1 MNKEFLKEKHDL
13 WQANIA
19 NWEFYIR
26 SYLGGNDYKNGY
38 YLHRY
43 VLESPEEYESRI
55 RHTPLDNHCK
65 NVVQIY
71 TSFLW
76 RVAPSREY
84 GDLDGDLQLQSF
96 INDADLDGR
105 SFDATMREVQTNAS
119 VYGNCWVIIDKPESN
134 AKTRAEELAQDI
146 RPYVSIYTPENIINW
161 NYRRSASGRFYLDL
175 LVVIE
180 DINSERAIIKVFTEE
195 SISTYEFEDYNNDYT
210 DKQPKLLSE
219 IPNAIGTIP
228 AVNVYNL
235 RGNKRPIGI
244 SDLADVAY
252 LQQSI
257 YNDYSE
263 KEQLIRLSNHP
274 SLVKTPNVEASAG
287 AGSIIEIPE
296 DLDPALK
303 PYIIQPSG
311 QNLDGIMKCVRAKV
325 DAIDRI
331 THMGSVRA
339 TGTQIASGIALQTEF
354 QLLNAKLSEKADYL
368 ENAEEQIFSLFAKW
382 QNKQW
387 NGTINYPDTFDIRD
401 WANDLQYLQM
411 AKASGIKSETF
422 NKEIDKQI
430 ANAVI
435 DDNEV
440 MQTINDEID
449 SSRTTI
455 GQFQTTEVEGQTV
468 VEEEEA

>member
-1 MNKEFLKEKHDL
+1 MDRETLTQKHDL
-13 WQANIA
+13 WHSNIN

-43 VLESPEEYESRI
+43 VLESPEEYDQRV

-76 RVAPSREY
+76 RVPPSRDY
-84 GDLDGDLQLQSF
+84 GDLDNEPQLTSF
-96 INDADLDGR
+96 IQDADLDGR
-105 SFDATMREVQTNAS
+105 SFDSVMREVQMNAS
-119 VYGNCWVIIDKPESN
+119 IYGNCWVVVDKPQSN

-146 RPYVSIYTPENIINW
+146 RPYISIYTPENIVNW
-161 NYRRSASGRFYLDL
+161 NYARSASGRFYLDL
-175 LVVIE
+175 LVIVE
-180 DINSERAIIKVFTEE
+180 DINADRAIIKVFTEE
-195 SISTYEFEDYNNDYT
+195 TISTYSVEEY
-210 DKQPKLLSE
+210 DKEHSDGEVKLLEE
-219 IPNAIGTIP
+219 IVNPIGTIP

-244 SDLADVAY
+244 SDLSDVAF

-263 KEQLIRLSNHP
+263 KEQLIRLANHP

-287 AGSIIEIPE
+287 AGAIIEIPE
-296 DLDPALK
+296 DLDSSLK

-311 QNLDGIMKCVRAKV
+311 QNLDGIMKCIQNKV

-354 QLLNAKLSEKADYL
+354 QLLNARLSEKADYL
-368 ENAEEQIFSLFAKW
+368 ENAEEQIWGLFAKW
-382 QNKQW
+382 LDKQW
-387 NGTINYPDTFDIRD
+387 NGSVNYPDTFDIRD

-430 ANAVI
+430 AEAVI
-435 DDNEV
+435 DDNET
-440 MQTINDEID
+440 MKTINEEID
-449 SSRTTI
+449 AVRTVR

-468 VEEEEA
+468 GEESS

>member
-1 MNKEFLKEKHDL
+1 MDKEFLHSKHDL
-13 WQANIA
+13 WHSNIS

-43 VLESPEEYESRI
+43 ILETPEEYDARI
-55 RHTPLDNHCK
+55 RHTPVDNHCK

-76 RVAPSREY
+76 RVPPTRDY
-84 GDLDGDLQLQSF
+84 GDLDGDLQLASF
-96 INDADLDGR
+96 LEDADLDGR
-105 SFDATMREVQTNAS
+105 NFNTIMREVQMNAS
-119 VYGNCWVIIDKPESN
+119 IYGNCWVIVDKPQSN

-146 RPYVSIYTPENIINW
+146 RPYVSIYTPENVVNW
-161 NYRRSASGRFYLDL
+161 NYRRSASGRFYLDM

-180 DINSERAIIKVFTEE
+180 DINADRAIIKVFTEE
-195 SISTYEFEDYNNDYT
+195 SIMTYEFEDYSEEYT
-210 DKQPKLLSE
+210 DKKPRLIEE
-219 IPNAIGTIP
+219 IPNPIGTIP

-235 RGNKRPIGI
+235 RGAKRPIGI

-263 KEQLIRLSNHP
+263 KEQLIRLANHP

-287 AGSIIEIPE
+287 AGAIIEVPE
-296 DLDPALK
+296 DLDASLK

-311 QNLDGIMKCVRAKV
+311 QNLDGIMKCIQNKV

-339 TGTQIASGIALQTEF
+339 TGNQIASGIALQTEF
-354 QLLNAKLSEKADYL
+354 QLLNARLSEKADYL
-368 ENAEEQIFSLFAKW
+368 ENAEEQIWGLFAKW
-382 QNKQW
+382 QDKEW
-387 NGTINYPDTFDIRD
+387 NGKVNYPDTFDIRD

-422 NKEIDKQI
+422 NKELDKQI
-430 ANAVI
+430 AEAVI
-435 DDNEV
+435 DDSE
-440 MQTINDEID
+440 MMKTINDEID
-449 SSRTTI
+449 ATRTVR
-455 GQFQTTEVEGQTV
+455 GQFTTTEVEGQTV
-468 VEEEEA
+468 EEEET

>member
-1 MNKEFLKEKHDL
+1 MDKEFLQSKHDL
-13 WQANIA
+13 WHSNIS

-43 VLESPEEYESRI
+43 ILETPEEYDARV
-55 RHTPLDNHCK
+55 RHTPVDNHCK

-76 RVAPSREY
+76 RVPPTRDY
-84 GDLDGDLQLQSF
+84 GDLDGDLQLASF
-96 INDADLDGR
+96 LEDADLDGR
-105 SFDATMREVQTNAS
+105 NFNTIMREVQMNAS
-119 VYGNCWVIIDKPESN
+119 IYGNCWVIVDKPQSN
-134 AKTRAEELAQDI
+134 AKTRAEELEQDI
-146 RPYVSIYTPENIINW
+146 RPYVSIYTPENVVNW
-161 NYRRSASGRFYLDL
+161 NYRRSASGRFYLDM
-175 LVVIE
+175 LVVVE
-180 DINSERAIIKVFTEE
+180 DINADRAIIKVFTEE
-195 SISTYEFEDYNNDYT
+195 SIMTYEFEDYSEEYT
-210 DKQPKLLSE
+210 DKKPRLIEE
-219 IPNAIGTIP
+219 IPNPIGTIP

-235 RGNKRPIGI
+235 RGAKRPIGI

-263 KEQLIRLSNHP
+263 KEQLIRLANHP

-287 AGSIIEIPE
+287 AGAIIEVPE
-296 DLDPALK
+296 DLDASLK

-311 QNLDGIMKCVRAKV
+311 QNLDGIMKCIQNKV

-339 TGTQIASGIALQTEF
+339 TGNQIASGIALQTEF
-354 QLLNAKLSEKADYL
+354 QLLNARLSEKADYL
-368 ENAEEQIFSLFAKW
+368 ENAEEQIWGLFAKW
-382 QNKQW
+382 QDREW
-387 NGTINYPDTFDIRD
+387 NGKVNYPDTFDIRD

-422 NKEIDKQI
+422 NKELDKQI
-430 ANAVI
+430 AEAVI
-435 DDNEV
+435 DDSE
-440 MQTINDEID
+440 MMKTINDEID
-449 SSRTTI
+449 SARTVR
-455 GQFQTTEVEGQTV
+455 GQFTTTEVEGQTV
-468 VEEEEA
+468 EEEET